1 MRSVKEDRFCETA
14 LFTGDPCGFGK
25 MFVENVF
32 APRHV
37 YLFLTEGIKI
47 NGPQSNKKNVIQS
60 QLDTVIPLCFSKDP
74 YIFYFRNHKCKC
86 FSLEQLHK
94 NRPITVLGYNL
105 MPTCVIDPPVH

>member
-1 MRSVKEDRFCETA
+1 MRSAKEDRFCETA

-47 NGPQSNKKNVIQS
+47 NAHSPIKTHN
-60 QLDTVIPLCFSKDP
+60 SK
-74 YIFYFRNHKCKC
+74 
-86 FSLEQLHK
+86 
-94 NRPITVLGYNL
+94 PIGYS
-105 MPTCVIDPPVH
+105 DSPVF